1 MRKTIFI
8 ILVCGTLV
16 IGLVGCGRSK
26 NKIDIGEPSDIQTSQ
41 RDIVLSIKEG
51 TLTNIG
57 ATLILE
63 NNSDQLLHY
72 DDSYEIEIKKD
83 VKWYKVNAEIFFN
96 EPLFDVEEGKSKEL
110 DLKWEY
116 GYGKL
121 PRGKYRIVKKVYFE
135 NDREQEFYI
144 SVEFNIDSD

>member
-57 ATLILE
+57 ATLI
-63 NNSDQLLHY
+63 
-72 DDSYEIEIKKD
+72 
-83 VKWYKVNAEIFFN
+83 
-96 EPLFDVEEGKSKEL
+96 
-110 DLKWEY
+110 
-116 GYGKL
+116 
-121 PRGKYRIVKKVYFE
+121 
-135 NDREQEFYI
+135 
-144 SVEFNIDSD
+144 

>member
-110 DLKWEY
+110 DLKW
-116 GYGKL
+116 

>member
-8 ILVCGTLV
+8 ILVCGILV

-135 NDREQEFYI
+135 NDREQELYI